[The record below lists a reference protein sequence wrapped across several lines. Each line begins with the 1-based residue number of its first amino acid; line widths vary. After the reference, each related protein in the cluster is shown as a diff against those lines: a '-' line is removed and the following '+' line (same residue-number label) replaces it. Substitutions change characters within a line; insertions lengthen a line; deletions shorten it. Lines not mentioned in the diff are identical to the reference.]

1 MAAFYLLVASKPPVV
16 GPYNVGARAPA
27 CLQIHPC
34 RERAPGPSG
43 VEGWQATGMHMKALT
58 IETVEWALAS
68 WLRGFPRPLVELSS
82 LERFDPY
89 GLLFLVLVGRR
100 CQEAG
105 GHLRVLLP
113 QRAGVRAALAA
124 ADPFRLLGNAVW
136 LDRELEGGD
145 QRGLCELAQAAQ
157 EDTIQGLVDEMVARL
172 NSRFPLAGHSVRVL
186 AMAMLELFQN
196 IPQHANPRGARL
208 DPCGMGALQE
218 LPDHIHLAVADKGVG
233 FLGSFGPRGG
243 LDHAGAL
250 EAALVDGMSRLEHPG
265 RGGALRRI
273 RELVLREGGEFYVRS
288 GRGAFLQRGVEW
300 TVGAVQPFPGVQLS
314 IRLPRALFEG

>member
-1 MAAFYLLVASKPPVV
+1 MF
-16 GPYNVGARAPA
+16 
-27 CLQIHPC
+27 
-34 RERAPGPSG
+34 
-43 VEGWQATGMHMKALT
+43 MKALDVG
-58 IETVEWALAS
+58 TVEWALAS
-68 WLRGFPRPLVELSS
+68 WRRGFPRPLVELTS

-89 GLLFLVLVGRR
+89 GLLILVLVGRR

-105 GHLRVLLP
+105 GRLRVLLP
-113 QRAGVRAALAA
+113 QHRAARAALAA
-124 ADPFRLLGNAVW
+124 ADPFRMLENAVW
-136 LDRELEGGD
+136 LDGELGEGK
-145 QRGLCELAQAAQ
+145 RGGLLELVRAT
-157 EDTIQGLVDEMVARL
+157 EEHKIQGLVDELVERL
-172 NSRFPLAGHSVRVL
+172 CNRFPLAGHSVRVL

-196 IPQHANPRGARL
+196 IPQHADPRGARL
-208 DPCGMGALQE
+208 DPFGLGALQE

-233 FLGSFGPRGG
+233 FLGSLGPSDG

-250 EAALVDGMSRLEHPG
+250 EAALVDGVSRLEYPG